1 MVGVEFIMAQDIG
14 LRLLGCIII
23 RRIITII
30 RCIATIIVVAISGQL
45 LPVASSVMSFP
56 LR

>member
-1 MVGVEFIMAQDIG
+1 MAQDIG

-30 RCIATIIVVAISGQL
+30 RCIATIIVVAISGRL